1 MYRASTPR
9 HVFYFD
15 IDPELYFKS
24 IQITYSQDG
33 TQVLVKNKDDLTF
46 GTEDSEG
53 EVQYMAYFQLSQ
65 EDTKAFDKT
74 RPFVSLQVRMLD
86 QHNNV
91 ITSPIVRF
99 RVQKV
104 LNDEVLS

>member
-33 TQVLVKNKDDLTF
+33 TQVLTKTKDDLTF
-46 GTEDSEG
+46 GTEVSEG

-86 QHNNV
+86 QHDNV
-91 ITSPIVRF
+91 VTSPIVRF

>member
-33 TQVLVKNKDDLTF
+33 NQVLVKNKDDLTF
-46 GTEDSEG
+46 GTEETEG
-53 EVQYMAYFQLSQ
+53 EVQYLAYFQLSQ
-65 EDTKAFDKT
+65 EDTRAFDKT
-74 RPFVSLQVRMLD
+74 TPFVSLQVRMLD
-86 QHNNV
+86 QHDNV

-104 LNDEVLS
+104 LNDEVLT